1 MVDSLPEPPD
11 LDPASLASG
20 DFTRSRRGFEPIEV
34 NQALGKAA
42 DALRTWKLRDKALAH
57 RIEELEAELV
67 DARKL
72 DEGRIASVLG
82 EETARVISAAREA
95 AAEIRSKA
103 EEHAAR
109 VIKESEETA
118 TASANALKTE
128 AETLRAE
135 AESLHEQ
142 ATREY
147 AAKLEE
153 AQQLHDD
160 LVAAAQQRHDELVE
174 AGARVLSERTTEAEE
189 HAQKVTEQARVEGR
203 DMVTEAKAVRDRI
216 LADLAERRRAARRQ
230 IEGAI
235 AGRDRVIE
243 VMREA
248 GANLESVISGLGD
261 AEDAARDS
269 ASDAV
274 LSLTDDSAE
283 FLSGLDLTEPSIEIG
298 DSAAVSAVS
307 KADDEAESDAGA
319 IDAVVEEAASAEPD
333 SIDIQAVSD
342 EESDEP
348 ADDGDDADVD
358 AAIADVADEVS
369 LDNDADDESEVVEA
383 QLTDDE
389 AVEDESVVAD
399 ETTSPDTSASSG
411 AEGSGATVHDLFAKI
426 RAQGLDD
433 TSESDELDE
442 LDDDELDDDA
452 DQELDTGD
460 AQVIDLS
467 ETVDKVEDEAAE
479 EDPEIAAELDE
490 MSQVSKLLDSR
501 DDLLVPVERQMLRS
515 LRRLASD
522 EQNEVLDQLR
532 RHKKGRPE
540 IDVVVPSSE
549 TMLENFSAGVLAD
562 FSAAIEAGYT
572 FWGKVGGASAT
583 PLFESPADAKNRLD
597 EILSEFIAVHRAHLE
612 KAMDQADESGV
623 DIDGLTQSIK
633 AVYRDW
639 RQSALSAIASD
650 LTIAGFSQGERTA
663 AGPGAPWRWVVD
675 NGGLPCADGED
686 NALAGAV
693 LSDEAFP
700 TGDFAPPAHSGCRCI
715 LVPAHN

>member
-20 DFTRSRRGFEPIEV
+20 NFTRSRRGFEPIEV
-34 NQALGKAA
+34 NQSLGKAA
-42 DALRTWKLRDKALAH
+42 DALRTWSLRDKALVH
-57 RIEELEAELV
+57 RIEELEAELIE
-67 DARKL
+67 ARKL

-109 VIKESEETA
+109 VIRESEDTA
-118 TASANALKTE
+118 TASANALKAE

-147 AAKLEE
+147 ATKLDE

-160 LVAAAQQRHDELVE
+160 LVNDAQQRHDELVE

-203 DMVTEAKAVRDRI
+203 DMVAEAKAVRDRI

-235 AGRDRVIE
+235 VGRDRVIE
-243 VMREA
+243 VMRQA
-248 GANLESVISGLGD
+248 GANLESVIADLGE

-269 ASDAV
+269 VSDAV
-274 LSLTDDSAE
+274 LSLTDDSEE
-283 FLSGLDLTEPSIEIG
+283 FLSGLDLTEPSIETG
-298 DSAAVSAVS
+298 DLLAVPVAS
-307 KADDEAESDAGA
+307 KSTDEPDSDSDAGHSGNVDDEAVSTEL
-319 IDAVVEEAASAEPD
+319 E
-333 SIDIQAVSD
+333 SIDVQVANAD
-342 EESDEP
+342 EADES
-348 ADDGDDADVD
+348 ADDGDAV
-358 AAIADVADEVS
+358 DVAVAAVAEEAAPDAVTKDEPE
-369 LDNDADDESEVVEA
+369 AIEA
-383 QLTDDE
+383 QVADSEPAEAEPAAADE
-389 AVEDESVVAD
+389 ASAPDVSA
-399 ETTSPDTSASSG
+399 TSGDD
-411 AEGSGATVHDLFAKI
+411 GSGATVHDLFAKI

-433 TSESDELDE
+433 TGESDEI
-442 LDDDELDDDA
+442 DDDELDDT
-452 DQELDTGD
+452 DQELAGSE

-467 ETVDKVEDEAAE
+467 ENVDDVDGEE

-490 MSQVSKLLDSR
+490 MSQVALLLDSR

-532 RHKKGRPE
+532 RHKRGRPE

-549 TMLENFSAGVLAD
+549 TMLENFSSGVLDD

-572 FWGKVGGASAT
+572 FWGKVGGASAS
-583 PLFESPADAKNRLD
+583 PLFESPSDAKSRLD
-597 EILSEFIAVHRAHLE
+597 GILSEFIAVHRAHLE
-612 KAMDQADESGV
+612 RAMDQADESGV
-623 DIDGLTQSIK
+623 DIEDLTQSIK

-650 LTIAGFSQGERTA
+650 LTIAGFSHGERTA

-715 LVPAHN
+715 LVPAYN